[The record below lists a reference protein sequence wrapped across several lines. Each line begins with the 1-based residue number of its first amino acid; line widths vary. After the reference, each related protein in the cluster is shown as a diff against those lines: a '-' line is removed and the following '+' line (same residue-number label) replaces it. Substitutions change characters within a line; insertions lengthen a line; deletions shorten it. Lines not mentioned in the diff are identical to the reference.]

1 MSQLNQAVKALHEV
15 DAESGKRRKESALHP
30 FSIFLVTCLYI
41 GIIASF
47 STYDLGRLVSMVIF
61 LIVTG
66 IWCDISLKNSFCRLK
81 YILLLP
87 LFLGMANLLFDRQIL
102 GYVGKLPITG
112 GMVSMMT
119 LFCKGVLMVYATYFM
134 ILRIGIE
141 GLCLSLKSLHVPG
154 ILITQVTLTY
164 RYIIVLLRE
173 MERMWIA
180 YRMRAPGQKGIQMK
194 AWGPFLGMLFFRSV
208 ERAGHVYESMKLR
221 GYREEVGIPTGNITF
236 SWGKSV
242 CYVMCWGMVFLL
254 LRYVPVFACIGAA
267 LVR

>member
-1 MSQLNQAVKALHEV
+1 MSQLNQAVKALHEI
-15 DAESGKRRKESALHP
+15 DSESGKRRKESLLHP

-41 GIIASF
+41 GVIASF
-47 STYDLGRLVSMVIF
+47 PTYDLGRLISMVIF

-66 IWCDISLKNSFCRLK
+66 ILCDISLKNSFNRLK
-81 YILLLP
+81 YVLPLP
-87 LFLGMANLLFDRQIL
+87 LFLGLANLLFDRQIL
-102 GYVGKLPITG
+102 GYARKLPITG
-112 GMVSMMT
+112 GMVSMVT

-134 ILRIGIE
+134 IIRIGIE
-141 GLCLSLKSLHVPG
+141 GLCHSLKILHVPG

-194 AWGPFLGMLFFRSV
+194 AWGSFLGMLFFRSM

-221 GYREEVGIPTGNITF
+221 GYQEHVGIPTGKI
-236 SWGKSV
+236 SYSPGKSV
-242 CYVMCWGMVFLL
+242 SYVVCWGLVFLI
-254 LRYVPVFACIGAA
+254 LRNVPVFAIIGAC
-267 LVR
+267 LMG